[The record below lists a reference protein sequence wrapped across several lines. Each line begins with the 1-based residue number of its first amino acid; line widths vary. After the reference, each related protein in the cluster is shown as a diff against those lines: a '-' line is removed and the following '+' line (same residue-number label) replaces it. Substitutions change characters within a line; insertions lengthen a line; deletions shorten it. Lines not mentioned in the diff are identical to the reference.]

1 MNENNNKVQT
11 LASLILLFGLVV
23 GGGLLLYAIAASVGG
38 AAISG
43 LIVALSSGMNYI
55 LLSAFAEI
63 LDNVKQISENTKK
76 TVIIQRNVLGI
87 KEDSTAENNSQ
98 EQ

>member
-43 LIVALSSGMNYI
+43 LIVALLSGMNYI

-87 KEDSTAENNSQ
+87 KEDSTAENNPQ